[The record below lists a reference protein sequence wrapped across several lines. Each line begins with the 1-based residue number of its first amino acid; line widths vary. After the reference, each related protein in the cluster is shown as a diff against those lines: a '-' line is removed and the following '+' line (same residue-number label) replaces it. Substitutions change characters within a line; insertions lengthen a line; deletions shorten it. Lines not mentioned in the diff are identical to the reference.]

1 MTNDCLSKR
10 SCAICD
16 ESWHNTLLHQNSST
30 AAVVSNNVIT
40 HVASIFPVVN
50 VRINGR
56 LVTNDLID
64 SGSSNSFISAKLA
77 GSLNLR
83 GTKTMLNMATVNS
96 VSQKRTFMYNIV
108 VSDMNDSQRNNL
120 SRVYATESLS
130 RRLVF
135 RSI

>member
-83 GTKTMLNMATVNS
+83 GTKTMLNMATMNS

-108 VSDMNDSQRNNL
+108 VSDLNDSQRNNL

>member
-1 MTNDCLSKR
+1 M
-10 SCAICD
+10 
-16 ESWHNTLLHQNSST
+16 
-30 AAVVSNNVIT
+30 SNNAIT

-56 LVTNDLID
+56 HVTNALID

-83 GTKTMLNMATVNS
+83 GTKTMLNMATMNS

-108 VSDMNDSQRNNL
+108 VSDLNDSQRNNL

>member
-16 ESWHNTLLHQNSST
+16 ESWHNTLLHQNSYT
-30 AAVVSNNVIT
+30 AAVVSNNAT

-56 LVTNDLID
+56 HVTNALID
-64 SGSSNSFISAKLA
+64 SGGSNSFISAKLA

-83 GTKTMLNMATVNS
+83 GTKTMLYMATMNS

-108 VSDMNDSQRNNL
+108 VSDLNDSQRNNL